1 MSALSADSNMTAP
14 PAQRREPTAEEFIAM
29 RESAEFGKLRG
40 AYRNFTFPPMT
51 VAFFS
56 WYIVYVLAAVFAP
69 GFMGTE
75 LPGGWNVGLAFGIAQ
90 FATTFIITWVYVKY
104 ANKNI
109 EPRAAKIREELEG

>member
-1 MSALSADSNMTAP
+1 MSASYVDSNMTA

-29 RESAEFGKLRG
+29 RESAEFGELRG
-40 AYRNFTFPPMT
+40 AYRNFTFPMT

-75 LPGGWNVGLAFGIAQ
+75 LPGGWNIGLAFGIAQ